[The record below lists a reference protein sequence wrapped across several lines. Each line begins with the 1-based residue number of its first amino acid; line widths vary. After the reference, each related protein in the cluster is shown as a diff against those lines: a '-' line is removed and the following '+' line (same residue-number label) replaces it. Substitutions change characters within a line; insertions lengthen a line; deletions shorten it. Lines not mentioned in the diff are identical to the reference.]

1 MQYPFTGIEINEAN
15 IPDTTSTC
23 MTNRCPDT
31 LFPYSLSKASVAKR
45 TPRPV
50 AASLPRD
57 PPRSYIEK
65 NKVQLFFKHDFIK
78 SLQWPMK

>member
-1 MQYPFTGIEINEAN
+1 
-15 IPDTTSTC
+15 

-31 LFPYSLSKASVAKR
+31 LIPCSLSKASVAKR

-57 PPRSYIEK
+57 PPSSLFEHEK
-65 NKVQLFFKHDFIK
+65 LDMGIGLGDVISKIF
-78 SLQWPMK
+78 

>member
-1 MQYPFTGIEINEAN
+1 MQYPFTGTEINESR
-15 IPDTTSTC
+15 PDSTSTC

-31 LFPYSLSKASVAKR
+31 PFPYSLSKASVAKR

-65 NKVQLFFKHDFIK
+65 KLRFNCFLSMILSSHCNDQ
-78 SLQWPMK
+78 